1 MNRNRLI
8 CSKPDDCPVKPS
20 LPNYKLSNELS
31 YLFLA
36 SRKSLFHTLEVLIVI
51 TEQQRSSKKNWEK
64 KRKEKNFLCVSPHML
79 RLTKVPYF
87 KTILHRAKDMLK
99 QTYTSFLV
107 LFLINLEFIS
117 LWLQV
122 LIVYVGQT
130 EQTEFR

>member
-1 MNRNRLI
+1 
-8 CSKPDDCPVKPS
+8 
-20 LPNYKLSNELS
+20 
-31 YLFLA
+31 
-36 SRKSLFHTLEVLIVI
+36 
-51 TEQQRSSKKNWEK
+51 
-64 KRKEKNFLCVSPHML
+64 ML